1 MSDNVTTAVS
11 TRILDNAG
19 LTTGDLEKTLG
30 KIMRRSIDEA
40 DLYLV
45 RGSRASACVQSAVTR
60 PASRTP
66 TS

>member
-40 DLYLV
+40 DLYRELATLRRDV
-45 RGSRASACVQSAVTR
+45 PVAAGRRRACNR
-60 PASRTP
+60 R
-66 TS
+66 